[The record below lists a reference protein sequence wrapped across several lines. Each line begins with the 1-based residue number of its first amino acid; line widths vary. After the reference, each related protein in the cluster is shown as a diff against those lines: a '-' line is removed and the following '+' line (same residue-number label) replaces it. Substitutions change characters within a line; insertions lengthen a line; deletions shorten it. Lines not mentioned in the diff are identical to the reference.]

1 MLVGSWILLGRV
13 RLPMRVSAPLGVRPA
28 RVKVPGVLIV
38 SCSPPRPDVVEPKMM
53 FPVEMLPA
61 AVRAI
66 APPVPAELELISEV
80 LMLPEA
86 LRAIAP
92 PLPVLELAFR
102 EPAVV
107 SIAPLRLVRAITPP
121 LPLPAALELILE
133 VLMLPEADRAISP
146 PEELVSSVPALL
158 IPPPLDPLFS
168 TKIFPARMLPR
179 VISPL
184 LLLVRPA
191 PVFRVM
197 VVVPVPELSVTPGAT
212 LMMA

>member
-66 APPVPAELELISEV
+66 APP
-80 LMLPEA
+80 
-86 LRAIAP
+86 
-92 PLPVLELAFR
+92 LPVLELAFR

-133 VLMLPEADRAISP
+133 VLMLPEADRA
-146 PEELVSSVPALL
+146 
-158 IPPPLDPLFS
+158 
-168 TKIFPARMLPR
+168 
-179 VISPL
+179 
-184 LLLVRPA
+184 
-191 PVFRVM
+191 
-197 VVVPVPELSVTPGAT
+197 
-212 LMMA
+212 

>member
-66 APPVPAELELISEV
+66 APPVPL
-80 LMLPEA
+80 
-86 LRAIAP
+86 
-92 PLPVLELAFR
+92 LELAFR

-107 SIAPLRLVRAITPP
+107 SIAPLRLFRAITPP

-168 TKIFPARMLPR
+168 TKI
-179 VISPL
+179 
-184 LLLVRPA
+184 
-191 PVFRVM
+191 
-197 VVVPVPELSVTPGAT
+197 
-212 LMMA
+212 

>member
-66 APPVPAELELISEV
+66 APPVPLLELAFREPAVVSIAPLRLVRAIAPPVPAELELISEV

-107 SIAPLRLVRAITPP
+107 SIALLRLVRATTPP
-121 LPLPAALELILE
+121 LTLPADLELILQI
-133 VLMLPEADRAISP
+133 LMLPEAVRAI
-146 PEELVSSVPALL
+146 A
-158 IPPPLDPLFS
+158 PPL
-168 TKIFPARMLPR
+168 
-179 VISPL
+179 
-184 LLLVRPA
+184 
-191 PVFRVM
+191 PV
-197 VVVPVPELSVTPGAT
+197 
-212 LMMA
+212 